1 MKKMQ
6 MLAAMFAVSLFDVN
20 TAIAEVHS
28 GHGGG
33 SGGGD
38 SSDAS
43 CLHPHFDK
51 IQPAPLATVAPGSEF
66 SFVVFNIDDPKQV
79 SVKVKQKPVDVE
91 TEFKDPFY
99 VVKGKIPDSLRN
111 TAARID
117 VKINS
122 KYSSCRAEQGWLL
135 KISEN

>member
-6 MLAAMFAVSLFDVN
+6 LLAAMFAVTLIDAH
-20 TAIAEVHS
+20 AIMDHS
-28 GHGGG
+28 RHRGGGG
-33 SGGGD
+33 SENSG
-38 SSDAS
+38 AN
-43 CLHPHFDK
+43 CVRPHLDK
-51 IQPAPLATVAPGSEF
+51 MQPAHLATVAPGADF
-66 SFVVFNIDDPKQV
+66 SFVVFNIDNPNQV
-79 SVKVKQKPVDVE
+79 SVKVKQKPIEVE

-122 KYSSCRAEQGWLL
+122 KFSSCRAEQGWLV